1 MFFMKKILLF
11 LCLAVLMGH
20 VAGLEIPAGTPVFA
34 KPDPRTQPIATVME
48 AFDAQV
54 VDREMFFLPYD
65 FMVRR
70 MMFYKIHIGDDK
82 TAFVS
87 PEIRCEQAEDGK
99 WSMAFRPDTGFKIGD
114 MFLLGCLMVLSAV
127 FMFAARAK
135 LRRNGGEGA
144 DWYCAWLPGLCK
156 SLVLLT
162 VLMAAG
168 GIYLFSTDEPDF
180 FVTGADLAAG
190 TLAHFQPRSL
200 GTGIWYAPFV
210 ALFHADDVYEI
221 LVPVSYM
228 TAFVLSPLAFAL
240 FYSFLR
246 RFMTRWCAMTAVMT
260 AAVAPLFFF
269 RAEVFQKGL
278 VQCFFQP
285 SEIVPGFRLYQTM
298 IWGGFNAMSDTPAM
312 LCLFAGLAAAVR
324 FVRPRTAMMWSAGW
338 LAGAMLFRVN
348 AALFL
353 PAFIL
358 LWLPLRPSRK
368 DWLWAAA
375 VGGIVFLPQL
385 IVNTI
390 QLGAPWI
397 FPYVRYEN
405 TADGFMFSMF
415 PANAKLLFGANAPF
429 FWAGLGGL
437 LLMKRSLFRQFLV
450 LWIVPTTVFFL
461 GYYHYRDDAVR
472 FLLPLFAPLCAA
484 AAAGFYDAFGRD
496 YVKIVLVGAVIF
508 FTAPAVPWGAAF
520 GECWNLPAGTSVFVV
535 CGCLLV
541 AVFDAWRSGKWQLVP
556 WVALYLWGGVWGAV
570 ALLTASVITSFPW
583 RRMRKTPQD
592 ASTTVDA

>member
-1 MFFMKKILLF
+1 MFWKKKSALL
-11 LCLAVLMGH
+11 LLLIVLSWS
-20 VAGLEIPAGTPVFA
+20 VSGLPVPAGTPFFA
-34 KPDPRTQPIATVME
+34 KPDPRTQPVATVTE
-48 AFDAQV
+48 PFDAQV
-54 VDREMFFLPYD
+54 VEREVFFLPYD

-70 MMFYKIHIGDDK
+70 MMFYKVLIGENK
-82 TAFVS
+82 TAYCS
-87 PEIRCEQAEDGK
+87 PEIQCVQDKNGEWKMG
-99 WSMAFRPDTGFKIGD
+99 FRPASGFMIGD
-114 MFLLGCLMVLSAV
+114 MFLLGVLALLSCGV
-127 FMFAARAK
+127 MFLARHK
-135 LRRNGGEGA
+135 LRLNGGEGA
-144 DWYCAWLPGLCK
+144 DWFCAWLPGLCK
-156 SLVLLT
+156 SMVLLS

-180 FVTGADLAAG
+180 FVTGADIAAG

-210 ALFHADDVYEI
+210 ALFQADDVYEI

-246 RFMTRWCAMTAVMT
+246 RFMPRGSALTAVML
-260 AAVAPLFFF
+260 AAVAPLFLF
-269 RAEVFQKGL
+269 RAEVFSKGF
-278 VQCFFQP
+278 VQCFFLP

-324 FVRPRTAMMWSAGW
+324 FVNPRMAMTWSAGW
-338 LAGAMLFRVN
+338 LAAAMLFRVN
-348 AALFL
+348 AALLL
-353 PAFIL
+353 PAFVL
-358 LWLPLRPSRK
+358 LWMQNRPGRK

-437 LLMKRSLFRQFLV
+437 LLMKRSVFRQFLV

-472 FLLPLFAPLCAA
+472 FLLPLFLPLCAA
-484 AAAGFYDAFGRD
+484 AVAGFYDAFGRD
-496 YVKIVLVGAVIF
+496 SVKIALVCAMIF
-508 FTAPAVPWGAAF
+508 FTAPAVPWNASI

-541 AVFDAWRSGKWQLVP
+541 AVLDAWRTGKWQLVP
-556 WVALYLWGGVWGAV
+556 WIALYLWGGVWGAV
-570 ALLTASVITSFPW
+570 VLLVASVITSFPW
-583 RRMRKTPQD
+583 RKMRKTPPD